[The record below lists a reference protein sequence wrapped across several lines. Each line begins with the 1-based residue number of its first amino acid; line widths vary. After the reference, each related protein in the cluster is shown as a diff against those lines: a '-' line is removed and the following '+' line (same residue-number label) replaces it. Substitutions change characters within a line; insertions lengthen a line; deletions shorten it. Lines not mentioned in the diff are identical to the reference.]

1 MYGGGEEEMKA
12 ECLATVLERM
22 VEEGK
27 YASMDEALNEVF
39 EDRARVWQMSTQ
51 RRGARGL
58 RPWSYDKPKKERKPK
73 ETKKTQRTR
82 EVEELAEEYARVLR
96 EDDEEVDRL
105 AKEYEEELRR

>member
-1 MYGGGEEEMKA
+1 MKA
-12 ECLATVLERM
+12 ECMASALEKM

-27 YASMDEALNEVF
+27 FKDMDEAINSVF
-39 EDRARVWQMSTQ
+39 RDRARLWQMGTQ
-51 RRGARGL
+51 RRGARGI

-96 EDDEEVDRL
+96 ENDEEVEKL
-105 AKEYEEELRR
+105 AKEYGEELRR